1 MFNNL
6 SQDPNQKT
14 DKSVDDIFAETDAN
28 THSAIPEEHNIKAQ
42 VAGLS
47 AKSNSNNALDDDEGN
62 GHNKQKTKMIIILAL
77 SIIILA
83 AAVYLVY
90 SKLMKS
96 ASEND
101 LLINETVNQQIEKT
115 NTSPVVDNDSL
126 SPQPEDTNKASS
138 SVEVVVPFPGQP
150 VVPVV
155 PVEADTDGD
164 GLTDDREANIGTNP
178 LSADSDG
185 DGLQDNEE
193 LMIYNTKPLNSDS
206 DGDGLTD
213 YEEISVYGSDPLSI
227 DSDGDGYSDGEEVQ
241 NGYNPVGDGALK
253 TNS

>member
-6 SQDPNQKT
+6 SQDLNQKA
-14 DKSVDDIFAETDAN
+14 DKSVDDIFAETDMN
-28 THSAIPEEHNIKAQ
+28 TNSVAPAEHNIKAQ

-47 AKSNSNNALDDDEGN
+47 AKSNSNSVLDDDESD
-62 GHNKQKTKMIIILAL
+62 GHSKQKIKMIIILVL

-90 SKLMKS
+90 SKLMSS

-101 LLINETVNQQIEKT
+101 LLINETVNQQIDKINT
-115 NTSPVVDNDSL
+115 NLVGDGDGL
-126 SPQPEDTNKASS
+126 IPQPEDTNAASS
-138 SVEVVVPFPGQP
+138 STEIVVPFPGQP

-155 PVEADTDGD
+155 PVETDTDGD
-164 GLTDDREANIGTNP
+164 GLNDDKEANMGTNP

-185 DGLQDNEE
+185 DGLKDNEE
-193 LMIYNTKPLNSDS
+193 LMIYNTKPLNPDS

-213 YEEISVYGSDPLSI
+213 YEEISVYGSDPLSV
-227 DSDGDGYSDGEEVQ
+227 DSDGDGYSDGEEIQ
-241 NGYNPVGDGALK
+241 NGYNPVGEGVLK
-253 TNS
+253 TN